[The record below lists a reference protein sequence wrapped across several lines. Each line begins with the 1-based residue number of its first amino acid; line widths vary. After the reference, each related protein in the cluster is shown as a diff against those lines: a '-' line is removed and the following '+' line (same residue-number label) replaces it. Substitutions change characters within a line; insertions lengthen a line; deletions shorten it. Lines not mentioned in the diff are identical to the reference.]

1 MAITTIFYT
10 FGCIIYGN
18 RHYSKKLHP
27 ILSFSGWIGTLLFFL
42 VYMLQRSIIGSLS
55 APSYLNTLYSPT
67 LIIHMI
73 TATISLILPLVLLV
87 IGLMRR
93 KGKVHMSMKKLGNIN
108 VVLWYITFISG
119 IIIYLCL
126 HVL

>member
-1 MAITTIFYT
+1 MSYLSILPEINLVIMTITTIFYT

-18 RHYSKKLHP
+18 RNYSKKLHP

-55 APSYLNTLYSPT
+55 APSYLNALYYPT

-73 TATISLILPLVLLV
+73 TATITLILPVILLI

-93 KGKVHMSMKKLGNIN
+93 KGKVHMSLRKLGN
-108 VVLWYITFISG
+108 
-119 IIIYLCL
+119 
-126 HVL
+126 